1 MLLGTSAV
9 RAHGREVHKMRRICI
24 LLMGS
29 ILPTLFALA
38 ADDVAYTKH
47 WVQGVPVHVV
57 TANLNSPNVKVSP
70 AIARHGI
77 GTSEGFG
84 SMLSR
89 LKPAAAITGTY
100 FCMRSLIPVGHI
112 AIDSKLVNPGCVGT
126 PVCFTSGNAVEFKM
140 YNGPTPR
147 PGTYESVLAGGPRL
161 VKNGVVSLSPRT
173 EGFHDGHLYR
183 PAQRS
188 AMGITKYNKLLL
200 VTVNRPIYMSK
211 LAKIMRELGAVDAI
225 NLDGGGSTALFCDG
239 RTYSHP
245 GRRLTNLI
253 VVYETQTQFA
263 RAKSQLAPSPVIA
276 ATQSKS

>member
-1 MLLGTSAV
+1 
-9 RAHGREVHKMRRICI
+9 MRRICI
-24 LLMGS
+24 LLIGFL
-29 ILPTLFALA
+29 LPTILAMA
-38 ADDVAYTKH
+38 ADDVAYTKR

-57 TANLNSPNVKVSP
+57 TANLNSANVKVSP

-100 FCMRSLIPVGHI
+100 FCVRSLVPTGHI
-112 AIDSKLVNPGCVGT
+112 AIDSKLINAGSVGSA
-126 PVCFTSGNAVEFKM
+126 VCFGTGNTVEFKS
-140 YNGPTPR
+140 YKSPTPN
-147 PGTYESVLAGGPRL
+147 PGTYESVLASGPRL
-161 VKNGVVSLSPRT
+161 VKNGVVALSPWA

-188 AMGITKYNKLLL
+188 ALGITKYNKLLL

-211 LAKIMRELGAVDAI
+211 MAKIMRELGAKDAV
-225 NLDGGGSTALFCDG
+225 NLDGGSSTALFCDG
-239 RTYSHP
+239 HTYSHP
-245 GRRLTNLI
+245 GRRMTNLI
-253 VVYETQTQFA
+253 VVYESPKLFA
-263 RAKSQLAPSPVIA
+263 RAKSQLAPAPVIA